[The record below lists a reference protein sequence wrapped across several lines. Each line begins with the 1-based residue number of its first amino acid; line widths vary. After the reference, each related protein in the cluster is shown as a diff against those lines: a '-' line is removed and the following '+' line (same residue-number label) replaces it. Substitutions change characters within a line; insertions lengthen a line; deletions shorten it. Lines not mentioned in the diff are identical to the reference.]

1 MKDER
6 KKIPEVVVR
15 RIPKYY
21 KLLSYLES
29 KGVDRIS
36 SSEMAEMLG
45 ITASQ
50 VRQDFSHLGAFGQQG
65 YGYKISGLKEEIKY
79 IVGLTRTYNAVIV
92 GGGHIGQALANYKG
106 FKAESVNVLAIFD
119 IDVNAVKAP
128 NDVPVLD
135 VLEFENFVKEN
146 EVDICIITTNINS
159 AEEIEN
165 LAKKS
170 KIPAIWNFTH
180 KEMKSDDITIVE
192 NVNLSDSIFA
202 LIFMMNNY

>member
-1 MKDER
+1 
-6 KKIPEVVVR
+6 
-15 RIPKYY
+15 
-21 KLLSYLES
+21 
-29 KGVDRIS
+29 
-36 SSEMAEMLG
+36 
-45 ITASQ
+45 
-50 VRQDFSHLGAFGQQG
+50 G

-119 IDVNAVKAP
+119 IDVNVVKAP

-165 LAKKS
+165 LAKKN